1 MPNSKIK
8 GSLEISVLG
17 DEFKICRNL
26 KYLPLTTYPSYIQ
39 TGLIVFCLKGNAN
52 INIYDN
58 EHLLCENELAV
69 FFPGQLVSFT
79 NFSDDFITLTFILSS
94 SFYEDVLSGE
104 HRFSPHYFF
113 I

>member
-52 INIYDN
+52 INI
-58 EHLLCENELAV
+58 
-69 FFPGQLVSFT
+69 
-79 NFSDDFITLTFILSS
+79 
-94 SFYEDVLSGE
+94 
-104 HRFSPHYFF
+104 
-113 I
+113 

>member
-39 TGLIVFCLKGNAN
+39 TGLIVFCLTLIPQHYYK
-52 INIYDN
+52 I
-58 EHLLCENELAV
+58 
-69 FFPGQLVSFT
+69 FF
-79 NFSDDFITLTFILSS
+79 LST
-94 SFYEDVLSGE
+94 
-104 HRFSPHYFF
+104 
-113 I
+113 